1 MNTQQARSLVAIAL
15 MAAFADGRQD
25 TEEREHVR
33 KVAESLGRDI
43 EIDFI
48 PLYQDVLLGRLSLE
62 AAVAELSEAGL
73 RQLAF
78 ELAVGVCEA
87 DGRHSAEETAFL
99 ARLSRLL
106 GLEAGA
112 AEAFIHEAEAV
123 AEAPAAGA
131 LTTLPGFDA
140 GESATATAPAAAMP
154 APQQAAPQQAAPQ
167 QAAPQQAELDRMI
180 LNAAILNGALE
191 LLPQSMAS
199 MAIIPLQVRLVYRIG
214 KAHGY
219 ELDRGH
225 IKDFLATTGVGMTGQ
240 YVEQFGRKLIG
251 GLLGKV
257 LGGAGRAIGSQA
269 TGSAFSFATTWAIG
283 KVACQYYGGG
293 RTLDTAGLK
302 QSFAGLF
309 EQAKTLQARY
319 APEIAQRASTL
330 DLGRLT
336 AELRAS

>member
-1 MNTQQARSLVAIAL
+1 MNTQQARALVAIAL

-25 TEEREHVR
+25 AAEREQVR
-33 KVAESLGRDI
+33 KVAESLGREI

-48 PLYQDVLLGRLSLE
+48 PLYQDILLGRLSLD
-62 AAVAELSEAGL
+62 AAVAELGEPGL

-99 ARLSRLL
+99 TRLSGLL
-106 GLEAGA
+106 GLEAIR

-123 AEAPAAGA
+123 AEAPAVGA

-140 GESATATAPAAAMP
+140 SASSATVGAAAAPAGQARPAALVP
-154 APQQAAPQQAAPQ
+154 DPD
-167 QAAPQQAELDRMI
+167 ELERMI

-214 KAHGY
+214 KAHGF

-257 LGGAGRAIGSQA
+257 LGATGRAIGSQV

-283 KVACQYYGGG
+283 KVAHQYYGGG
-293 RTLDTAGLK
+293 RTLDAAALR
-302 QSFAGLF
+302 QSFAGVF

-319 APEIAQRASTL
+319 APEIAQRARTL
-330 DLGRLT
+330 DLSRLT
-336 AELRAS
+336 AELRTP

>member
-1 MNTQQARSLVAIAL
+1 MNTLQARSLVAICL

-25 TEEREHVR
+25 AGEREHVR

-43 EIDFI
+43 DIDFI

-62 AAVAELSEAGL
+62 SAVAELGEPGL

-99 ARLSRLL
+99 HRLSALL

-112 AEAFIHEAEAV
+112 ADAFIHEAEAV
-123 AEAPAAGA
+123 AEAPASGA
-131 LTTLPGFDA
+131 LTGLPGFDGPA
-140 GESATATAPAAAMP
+140 AEASTPAAARATP
-154 APQQAAPQQAAPQ
+154 DE
-167 QAAPQQAELDRMI
+167 AELDRMI

-283 KVACQYYGGG
+283 KVARQYYGGG
-293 RTLDTAGLK
+293 RKLDATALR

-309 EQAKTLQARY
+309 EQAKALQGRY
-319 APEIAQRASTL
+319 APEIAQRARTL

>member
-1 MNTQQARSLVAIAL
+1 M
-15 MAAFADGRQD
+15 
-25 TEEREHVR
+25 
-33 KVAESLGRDI
+33 
-43 EIDFI
+43 
-48 PLYQDVLLGRLSLE
+48 
-62 AAVAELSEAGL
+62 
-73 RQLAF
+73 
-78 ELAVGVCEA
+78 
-87 DGRHSAEETAFL
+87 
-99 ARLSRLL
+99 
-106 GLEAGA
+106 
-112 AEAFIHEAEAV
+112 

-131 LTTLPGFDA
+131 LTALPGFDV
-140 GESATATAPAAAMP
+140 SAPPVATGDATPAPAPTTPTLATP
-154 APQQAAPQQAAPQ
+154 DE
-167 QAAPQQAELDRMI
+167 AELDRMV

-191 LLPQSMAS
+191 LLPQLMAS

-283 KVACQYYGGG
+283 KVAQQYYGGG
-293 RTLDTAGLK
+293 RTLDTAALK

-319 APEIAQRASTL
+319 APEITQRAKTL

>member
-1 MNTQQARSLVAIAL
+1 MNIRHARSLVAICL

-25 TEEREHVR
+25 TGEREHVR

-48 PLYQDVLLGRLSLE
+48 SLYQEVLLGRVSLE
-62 AAVAELSEAGL
+62 DVVAELDEPGL

-99 ARLSRLL
+99 GRLSAAL
-106 GLEAGA
+106 GLAAGS

-123 AEAPAAGA
+123 AEAPETGA
-131 LTTLPGFDA
+131 LIELPGFDLQVRPDAEGA
-140 GESATATAPAAAMP
+140 GPRVAAAD
-154 APQQAAPQQAAPQ
+154 APDEAK
-167 QAAPQQAELDRMI
+167 LDRMI

-214 KAHGY
+214 QAHGQ

-225 IKDFLATTGVGMTGQ
+225 IKDFLATIGVGMTGQ

-283 KVACQYYGGG
+283 KVARQYYAGG
-293 RTLDTAGLK
+293 RTLDAAGLK
-302 QSFAGLF
+302 QSFADVYA
-309 EQAKTLQARY
+309 QARSLQARY
-319 APEIAQRASTL
+319 APEIAQRARTL
-330 DLGRLT
+330 DLGQLT
-336 AELRAS
+336 AELRGR

>member
-48 PLYQDVLLGRLSLE
+48 PLYQDVLLGRLSLD
-62 AAVAELSEAGL
+62 AAVAELGEPGL

-99 ARLSRLL
+99 ARLSGLL

-131 LTTLPGFDA
+131 LTALPGFDV
-140 GESATATAPAAAMP
+140 SAPPVATGDATPAPAP
-154 APQQAAPQQAAPQ
+154 SP
-167 QAAPQQAELDRMI
+167 R
-180 LNAAILNGALE
+180 
-191 LLPQSMAS
+191 STR
-199 MAIIPLQVRLVYRIG
+199 QVE
-214 KAHGY
+214 A
-219 ELDRGH
+219 D
-225 IKDFLATTGVGMTGQ
+225 
-240 YVEQFGRKLIG
+240 
-251 GLLGKV
+251 
-257 LGGAGRAIGSQA
+257 GS
-269 TGSAFSFATTWAIG
+269 
-283 KVACQYYGGG
+283 
-293 RTLDTAGLK
+293 
-302 QSFAGLF
+302 
-309 EQAKTLQARY
+309 
-319 APEIAQRASTL
+319 
-330 DLGRLT
+330 
-336 AELRAS
+336 

>member
-25 TEEREHVR
+25 AEEREHVR
-33 KVAESLGRDI
+33 KVAESIGRDI

-62 AAVAELSEAGL
+62 AAVAELAEPGL

-99 ARLSRLL
+99 ARLSGLL
-106 GLEAGA
+106 GLEAGT
-112 AEAFIHEAEAV
+112 AEAFIHDAEAV
-123 AEAPAAGA
+123 AEAPAGGA
-131 LTTLPGFDA
+131 LIELPGFDA
-140 GESATATAPAAAMP
+140 SALPSATPAATSASGP
-154 APQQAAPQQAAPQ
+154 ATSALATPD
-167 QAAPQQAELDRMI
+167 QAELDRMI

-283 KVACQYYGGG
+283 KVAQQYYGGG
-293 RTLDTAGLK
+293 RTLDTAALK

-319 APEIAQRASTL
+319 APEITQRASTL

>member
-25 TEEREHVR
+25 AVEREHVR

-62 AAVAELSEAGL
+62 AAVAELGEAGL

-99 ARLSRLL
+99 ARLSALL

-112 AEAFIHEAEAV
+112 AAAFIHEAEAV
-123 AEAPAAGA
+123 AEAPAEGA
-131 LTTLPGFDA
+131 LTALPGFDA
-140 GESATATAPAAAMP
+140 SSSPAATAVLTPAAAQVTP
-154 APQQAAPQQAAPQ
+154 DPV
-167 QAAPQQAELDRMI
+167 ELDRMI

-283 KVACQYYGGG
+283 TVARQYYGGG
-293 RTLDTAGLK
+293 RTLDTAALK

-309 EQAKTLQARY
+309 EQAKTLQTRY
-319 APEIAQRASTL
+319 APEIAQRARTL

>member
-1 MNTQQARSLVAIAL
+1 MNTRQARSLVAICL

-25 TEEREHVR
+25 AGEREHVR

-62 AAVAELSEAGL
+62 AAVAELGEPGL

-99 ARLSRLL
+99 HRLSALL

-112 AEAFIHEAEAV
+112 ADAFIHEAEAV
-123 AEAPAAGA
+123 AEAPASGA
-131 LTTLPGFDA
+131 LSELPGFDGA
-140 GESATATAPAAAMP
+140 ATEASPPAAARATP
-154 APQQAAPQQAAPQ
+154 DE
-167 QAAPQQAELDRMI
+167 AELDRMI

-283 KVACQYYGGG
+283 KVARQYYGGG
-293 RTLDTAGLK
+293 RTLDATALR

-309 EQAKTLQARY
+309 EQAKTLQGRY
-319 APEIAQRASTL
+319 APEIAQRARTL

>member
-1 MNTQQARSLVAIAL
+1 MNTRQARSLVAICL

-25 TEEREHVR
+25 AGEREHVR

-62 AAVAELSEAGL
+62 AAVAELGEPGL
-73 RQLAF
+73 RQFAF

-99 ARLSRLL
+99 HRLSALL

-112 AEAFIHEAEAV
+112 ADAFIHEAEAV
-123 AEAPAAGA
+123 AEAPASGA
-131 LTTLPGFDA
+131 LSELPGFDGA
-140 GESATATAPAAAMP
+140 ATEASPPAAARATP
-154 APQQAAPQQAAPQ
+154 DE
-167 QAAPQQAELDRMI
+167 AELDRMI

-283 KVACQYYGGG
+283 KVARQYYGGG
-293 RTLDTAGLK
+293 RTLDATALR

-309 EQAKTLQARY
+309 EQAKTLQGRY
-319 APEIAQRASTL
+319 APEIAQRARTL

>member
-25 TEEREHVR
+25 AEEREHVR
-33 KVAESLGRDI
+33 KVAESIGRDI

-62 AAVAELSEAGL
+62 AAVAELAEPGL

-99 ARLSRLL
+99 ARLSGLL

-112 AEAFIHEAEAV
+112 AEAFIHDAEAV
-123 AEAPAAGA
+123 AEAPAGGA
-131 LTTLPGFDA
+131 LIELPGFDA
-140 GESATATAPAAAMP
+140 SAFPSATSAATPASGP
-154 APQQAAPQQAAPQ
+154 ATSALATPDQT
-167 QAAPQQAELDRMI
+167 ELDRMI

-283 KVACQYYGGG
+283 KVAQQYYGGG
-293 RTLDTAGLK
+293 RTLDTAALK

-319 APEIAQRASTL
+319 APEITQRASTL

>member
-1 MNTQQARSLVAIAL
+1 MRNYGDAGGGVPVRRDGCTHAEHAGAEPFTPIAFSPGSSLRADHGGRAGCSQSPMRMFHASPGVPHMNTQQARSLVAIAL

-25 TEEREHVR
+25 AEEREHVR

-62 AAVAELSEAGL
+62 AAVAELAEPGL

-99 ARLSRLL
+99 ARLSGLL
-106 GLEAGA
+106 GLEAGT
-112 AEAFIHEAEAV
+112 AEAFIHDAEAV
-123 AEAPAAGA
+123 AEPPAGGP
-131 LTTLPGFDA
+131 LIELPGFDA
-140 GESATATAPAAAMP
+140 SALPSATPAATSASGP
-154 APQQAAPQQAAPQ
+154 ATSALATPD
-167 QAAPQQAELDRMI
+167 QAELDRMI

-219 ELDRGH
+219 ELEDR
-225 IKDFLATTGVGMTGQ
+225 KSV
-240 YVEQFGRKLIG
+240 VEG
-251 GLLGKV
+251 
-257 LGGAGRAIGSQA
+257 
-269 TGSAFSFATTWAIG
+269 
-283 KVACQYYGGG
+283 
-293 RTLDTAGLK
+293 
-302 QSFAGLF
+302 
-309 EQAKTLQARY
+309 
-319 APEIAQRASTL
+319 
-330 DLGRLT
+330 
-336 AELRAS
+336 

>member
-25 TEEREHVR
+25 AEEREHVR
-33 KVAESLGRDI
+33 KVAESIGRDI

-62 AAVAELSEAGL
+62 AAVAELAEPGL

-99 ARLSRLL
+99 ARLSGLL

-123 AEAPAAGA
+123 AEAPAGGA
-131 LTTLPGFDA
+131 LIELPGFDA
-140 GESATATAPAAAMP
+140 SALPSATSAATPAPAPGAATSALATP
-154 APQQAAPQQAAPQ
+154 D
-167 QAAPQQAELDRMI
+167 QAELDRMI

-214 KAHGY
+214 MAHGY

-283 KVACQYYGGG
+283 KVAQQYYGGG
-293 RTLDTAGLK
+293 RTLDTAALK

-319 APEIAQRASTL
+319 APEITQRASTL

>member
-25 TEEREHVR
+25 AEEREHVR

-48 PLYQDVLLGRLSLE
+48 PLYQDVLLGRLSVE
-62 AAVAELSEAGL
+62 AAVAELGEPGL

-87 DGRHSAEETAFL
+87 DGRHSAEETQFL
-99 ARLSRLL
+99 ARLSALL

-112 AEAFIHEAEAV
+112 AETFIHEAEAV

-131 LTTLPGFDA
+131 LTELPGFDA
-140 GESATATAPAAAMP
+140 SASPSATGAAAPAPGVLATP
-154 APQQAAPQQAAPQ
+154 D
-167 QAAPQQAELDRMI
+167 QAELDRMI

-214 KAHGY
+214 QAHGF

-293 RTLDTAGLK
+293 RRLDTAALK

>member
-1 MNTQQARSLVAIAL
+1 MNTRQARSLVAICL

-25 TEEREHVR
+25 AGEREHVR

-43 EIDFI
+43 EVDFV

-62 AAVAELSEAGL
+62 AAVAELAEPGL

-99 ARLSRLL
+99 ARLSALL
-106 GLEAGA
+106 GLEAAA
-112 AEAFIHEAEAV
+112 AEAFIHDAEAV

-131 LTTLPGFDA
+131 LTELPGFEA
-140 GESATATAPAAAMP
+140 GAGPSAAAGADLPPPAAAASGP
-154 APQQAAPQQAAPQ
+154 DAAA
-167 QAAPQQAELDRMI
+167 LDRMI

-269 TGSAFSFATTWAIG
+269 TGSALSFATTWAIG
-283 KVACQYYGGG
+283 KVARQYYGSG
-293 RTLDTAGLK
+293 RTLDTAALR

-309 EQAKTLQARY
+309 EQAKSLQTRY

-336 AELRAS
+336 AELRAG

>member
-62 AAVAELSEAGL
+62 AAVAELAEPGL

-99 ARLSRLL
+99 ARLSGLL

-112 AEAFIHEAEAV
+112 AEAFIQDAEAV
-123 AEAPAAGA
+123 GEAPAGGA
-131 LTTLPGFDA
+131 LIELPGFDA
-140 GESATATAPAAAMP
+140 SALPSATPAATSASGP
-154 APQQAAPQQAAPQ
+154 ATSALATPD
-167 QAAPQQAELDRMI
+167 QAELDRMI

-283 KVACQYYGGG
+283 KVAQQYYGGG
-293 RTLDTAGLK
+293 RTLDTAALK

-319 APEIAQRASTL
+319 APEITQRASTL